1 MPLIIETSKI
11 QSRIVIPQVLL
22 PFGAFRVCRTVSTA
36 AIRVFAG
43 AAPFRLEIQKSAVK
57 YKIRKNPNATL
68 RRYEFICHESMEN
81 YRVGRE
87 YSRLDRE
94 ISRLWQQE
102 WESGNTGRLTKRFFP
117 QVKYGNMPNWYNP
130 DMHTLFLPNGYGSIN
145 GALFARGAA
154 NTPSANCPQC
164 FDIE

>member
-1 MPLIIETSKI
+1 
-11 QSRIVIPQVLL
+11 
-22 PFGAFRVCRTVSTA
+22 
-36 AIRVFAG
+36 
-43 AAPFRLEIQKSAVK
+43 
-57 YKIRKNPNATL
+57 
-68 RRYEFICHESMEN
+68 MEN

-154 NTPSANCPQC
+154 NTPSANCPEC
-164 FDIE
+164 FDIEETVKHILFECPLYTNPRYPELTNENFRNNLPKLIETRELYTKFSIFAGLAFSYRRSMIQLRSFSPETI